1 MQKVILKGLRS
12 KKQLAAVANKMVL
25 CTGFADDEE
34 KNFGITFDCE
44 NGKKKDLV
52 ISFETRSPHIY
63 ISDEYGEG

>member
-12 KKQLAAVANKMVL
+12 KRQLTAIANKPVL
-25 CTGFADDEE
+25 CARFADDEE
-34 KNFGITFDCE
+34 KNFEITFDCE
-44 NGKKKDLV
+44 NGRKRDLV